1 MRKADYENM
10 KRVILAMMEARAGNG
25 LGECKFEEM
34 EGVARRLHRIEATL
48 KRLATMFCDSRTFG
62 AAERERQKRLE
73 ALVVEIV
80 QGATGCVCHCED
92 DPRGACIRMHLP
104 KFHNSWDGETTIL
117 NW

>member
-48 KRLATMFCDSRTFG
+48 KRLCHNILPISGLRRCGKGKAE
-62 AAERERQKRLE
+62 AA
-73 ALVVEIV
+73 
-80 QGATGCVCHCED
+80 
-92 DPRGACIRMHLP
+92 
-104 KFHNSWDGETTIL
+104 
-117 NW
+117 

>member
-1 MRKADYENM
+1 MRKADYEN
-10 KRVILAMMEARAGNG
+10 KNRVILAMMRARTGNG
-25 LGECKFEEM
+25 LGECSYEEM
-34 EGVARRLHRIEATL
+34 EMVARRLHRIETTL
-48 KRLATMFCDSRTFG
+48 NRLATMRCDSPSFG

-73 ALVVEIV
+73 VLAVEIV
-80 QGATGCVCHCED
+80 LGATGCFCHCED